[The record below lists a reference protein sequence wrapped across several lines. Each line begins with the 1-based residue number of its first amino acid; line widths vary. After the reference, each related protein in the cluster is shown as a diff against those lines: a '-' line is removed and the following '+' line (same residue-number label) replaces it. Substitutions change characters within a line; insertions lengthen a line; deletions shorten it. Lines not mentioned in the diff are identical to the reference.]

1 MKKKLL
7 SVFLVMIIGIIIVIC
22 FLIINNKGDNE
33 DIIYFDYI
41 ENESDAI
48 YYTGNDGFIYAV
60 ADLTSH
66 LEDSEDL
73 DYLVTG
79 LFRKKVSKSSNKY
92 ELIYRMNFCN
102 FKEKGYKNIQFFDNK
117 LYILDCPVGNLEYI
131 DLNAENLN
139 LETLTK
145 DYNKITG
152 YRTFGLKSISED
164 GVLIQME
171 SYHEATPNTIEVL
184 CSLEDGTCETVGDV
198 DWAFGFNNYT
208 TI

>member
-48 YYTGNDGFIYAV
+48 YYTGNDGYIYAV

-66 LEDSEDL
+66 LENNEDF

-79 LFRKKVSKSSNKY
+79 LFRKKANSSSNKY
-92 ELIYRMNFCN
+92 ELIYKIDFCD
-102 FKEKGYKNIQFFDNK
+102 FKKNGNKNIQFFDNK
-117 LYILDCPVGNLEYI
+117 LYILDCPVGKLEYI
-131 DLNAENLN
+131 DLMAKNLN

-152 YRTFGLKSISED
+152 YRTLGLKSVSED

-171 SYHEATPNTIEVL
+171 NYHEATPNTIEVL
-184 CSLEDGTCETVGDV
+184 CSLENGSCKTISD
-198 DWAFGFNNYT
+198 NN
-208 TI
+208 

>member
-1 MKKKLL
+1 MKKKLF

-48 YYTGNDGFIYAV
+48 YYTGNDGYIYAV

-66 LEDSEDL
+66 LENNEDF

-79 LFRKKVSKSSNKY
+79 LFRKKANSSSNKY
-92 ELIYRMNFCN
+92 ELIYKIDFCD
-102 FKEKGYKNIQFFDNK
+102 FKKNGNKNIQFFDNK
-117 LYILDCPVGNLEYI
+117 LYILDCPVGKLEYI
-131 DLNAENLN
+131 DLMAKNLN

-152 YRTFGLKSISED
+152 YRTLGLKSVSED

-171 SYHEATPNTIEVL
+171 NYHEATPNTIEVL
-184 CSLEDGTCETVGDV
+184 CSLENGSCKTISD
-198 DWAFGFNNYT
+198 NN
-208 TI
+208 

>member
-48 YYTGNDGFIYAV
+48 YYTGNDGYIYAV

-66 LEDSEDL
+66 LENNEDF

-79 LFRKKVSKSSNKY
+79 LFRKKANSSSNKY
-92 ELIYRMNFCN
+92 ELIYKIDFCD
-102 FKEKGYKNIQFFDNK
+102 FKKNGNKNIQFFDNK
-117 LYILDCPVGNLEYI
+117 LYILNCPVAKLEYI
-131 DLNAENLN
+131 DLMAKNLN

-152 YRTFGLKSISED
+152 YRTLGLKSVSED

-171 SYHEATPNTIEVL
+171 NYHEATPNTIEVL
-184 CSLEDGTCETVGDV
+184 CSLENGSCKTISD
-198 DWAFGFNNYT
+198 NN
-208 TI
+208 

>member
-48 YYTGNDGFIYAV
+48 YYTGNDGYIYAV

-66 LEDSEDL
+66 LENNEDF

-79 LFRKKVSKSSNKY
+79 LFRKKANSSSNKY
-92 ELIYRMNFCN
+92 ELIYKIDFCD
-102 FKEKGYKNIQFFDNK
+102 FKKNGNKNIQFFDNK
-117 LYILDCPVGNLEYI
+117 LYILDCPVGKLEYI
-131 DLNAENLN
+131 DLMAKNLN

>member
-1 MKKKLL
+1 
-7 SVFLVMIIGIIIVIC
+7 MIIGIIIVIC

-48 YYTGNDGFIYAV
+48 YYTGNDGYIYAV

-66 LEDSEDL
+66 LENNEDF

-79 LFRKKVSKSSNKY
+79 LFRKKANSSSNKY
-92 ELIYRMNFCN
+92 ELIYKIDFCD
-102 FKEKGYKNIQFFDNK
+102 FKKNGNKNIQFFDNK
-117 LYILDCPVGNLEYI
+117 LYILDCPVGKLEYI
-131 DLNAENLN
+131 DLMAKNLN

-152 YRTFGLKSISED
+152 YRTLGLKSVSED
-164 GVLIQME
+164 GVLIQM
-171 SYHEATPNTIEVL
+171 
-184 CSLEDGTCETVGDV
+184 
-198 DWAFGFNNYT
+198 
-208 TI
+208 

>member
-33 DIIYFDYI
+33 DIIYYDYI

-48 YYTGNDGFIYAV
+48 YYTGNDGYIYAV

-66 LEDSEDL
+66 LENNENL

-79 LFRKKVSKSSNKY
+79 LFRKKANSSSNKY
-92 ELIYRMNFCN
+92 ELIYKIDFCD
-102 FKEKGYKNIQFFDNK
+102 FKKNGNKNIQFFDNK
-117 LYILDCPVGNLEYI
+117 LYILDCPVGKLEYI
-131 DLNAENLN
+131 DLTAKNLN

-152 YRTFGLKSISED
+152 YRTLGLKSVSEN

-171 SYHEATPNTIEVL
+171 NYHEATPNTIEVL
-184 CSLEDGTCETVGDV
+184 CSLENGSCKTISD
-198 DWAFGFNNYT
+198 NN
-208 TI
+208 

>member
-48 YYTGNDGFIYAV
+48 YYTGNDGYIYAV

-66 LEDSEDL
+66 LENNEDF

-79 LFRKKVSKSSNKY
+79 LFRKKANSSSNKY
-92 ELIYRMNFCN
+92 ELIYKIDFCD
-102 FKEKGYKNIQFFDNK
+102 FKKNGNKNIQFFDNK
-117 LYILDCPVGNLEYI
+117 LYILDCPVGKLEYI
-131 DLNAENLN
+131 DLMAKNLN

-152 YRTFGLKSISED
+152 YRTLGLKSVSED

-171 SYHEATPNTIEVL
+171 NYHEATPITIEVL
-184 CSLEDGTCETVGDV
+184 CSLENRSCKTISD
-198 DWAFGFNNYT
+198 NN
-208 TI
+208 

>member
-48 YYTGNDGFIYAV
+48 YYTGNDGYIYAV

-66 LEDSEDL
+66 LENNENF

-79 LFRKKVSKSSNKY
+79 LFRKKANSSSNKY
-92 ELIYRMNFCN
+92 ELIYKIDFCD
-102 FKEKGYKNIQFFDNK
+102 FKKNGNKNIQFFDNK
-117 LYILDCPVGNLEYI
+117 LYILDCPVGKLEYI
-131 DLNAENLN
+131 DLMAKNLN

-198 DWAFGFNNYT
+198 D
-208 TI
+208 

>member
-48 YYTGNDGFIYAV
+48 YYTGNDGYIYAV

-66 LEDSEDL
+66 LENNEDF

-79 LFRKKVSKSSNKY
+79 LFRKKANSSSNKY
-92 ELIYRMNFCN
+92 ELIYKIDFCD
-102 FKEKGYKNIQFFDNK
+102 FKKNGNKNIQFFDNK
-117 LYILDCPVGNLEYI
+117 LYILDCPVGKLEYI
-131 DLNAENLN
+131 DLMAKNLN

-152 YRTFGLKSISED
+152 YRTLGLKSVSED

-171 SYHEATPNTIEVL
+171 NYHEATPNTIEVL
-184 CSLEDGTCETVGDV
+184 CSLENRSCKTISD
-198 DWAFGFNNYT
+198 NN
-208 TI
+208 

>member
-48 YYTGNDGFIYAV
+48 YYTGNDGYIYAV

-66 LEDSEDL
+66 LENNEDF

-79 LFRKKVSKSSNKY
+79 LFRKKANSSSNKY
-92 ELIYRMNFCN
+92 ELIYKIDFCD
-102 FKEKGYKNIQFFDNK
+102 FKKNGNKNIQFFDNK
-117 LYILDCPVGNLEYI
+117 LYILDCPVGKLEYI
-131 DLNAENLN
+131 DLMAKNLN

-152 YRTFGLKSISED
+152 YRTLGLKSVSED

-198 DWAFGFNNYT
+198 D
-208 TI
+208 

>member
-48 YYTGNDGFIYAV
+48 YYTGNDGYIYAV

-66 LEDSEDL
+66 LENNEDF

-79 LFRKKVSKSSNKY
+79 LFRKKANSSSNKY
-92 ELIYRMNFCN
+92 ELIYKIDFCD
-102 FKEKGYKNIQFFDNK
+102 FKKNGNKNIQFFDNK
-117 LYILDCPVGNLEYI
+117 LYILDCPVGKLEYI
-131 DLNAENLN
+131 DLMAKNLN

-152 YRTFGLKSISED
+152 YRTLGLKSVSED

-171 SYHEATPNTIEVL
+171 NYHEATPNTIEVL
-184 CSLEDGTCETVGDV
+184 RSLENGSCKTISD
-198 DWAFGFNNYT
+198 NN
-208 TI
+208 

>member
-1 MKKKLL
+1 
-7 SVFLVMIIGIIIVIC
+7 MIIGIIIVIC

-48 YYTGNDGFIYAV
+48 YYTGNDGYIYAV

-66 LEDSEDL
+66 LENNEDF

-79 LFRKKVSKSSNKY
+79 LFRKKANSSSNKY
-92 ELIYRMNFCN
+92 ELIYKIDFCD
-102 FKEKGYKNIQFFDNK
+102 FKKNGNKNIQFFDNK
-117 LYILDCPVGNLEYI
+117 LYILDCPVGKLEYI
-131 DLNAENLN
+131 DLMAKNLN

-152 YRTFGLKSISED
+152 YRTLGLKSVSED

-171 SYHEATPNTIEVL
+171 NYHEATPNTIEVL
-184 CSLEDGTCETVGDV
+184 CSLENGSCKTISD
-198 DWAFGFNNYT
+198 NN
-208 TI
+208 

>member
-48 YYTGNDGFIYAV
+48 YYTGNDGYIYAV

-66 LEDSEDL
+66 LENNEDF

-79 LFRKKVSKSSNKY
+79 LFRKKANSSSNKY
-92 ELIYRMNFCN
+92 ELIYKIDFCD
-102 FKEKGYKNIQFFDNK
+102 FKKNGNKNIQFFDNK
-117 LYILDCPVGNLEYI
+117 LYILDCPVGKLEYI
-131 DLNAENLN
+131 DLMAKNLN

-171 SYHEATPNTIEVL
+171 SNHEATPNTIEVL

-198 DWAFGFNNYT
+198 E
-208 TI
+208 

>member
-7 SVFLVMIIGIIIVIC
+7 SVFLVIIIGIIIVIC

-48 YYTGNDGFIYAV
+48 YYTGNDGYIYAV

-66 LEDSEDL
+66 LENNEDF

-79 LFRKKVSKSSNKY
+79 LFRKKANSSSNKY
-92 ELIYRMNFCN
+92 ELIYKIDFCD
-102 FKEKGYKNIQFFDNK
+102 FKKNGNKNIQFFDNK
-117 LYILDCPVGNLEYI
+117 LYILDCPVGKLEYI
-131 DLNAENLN
+131 DLMAKNLN

-198 DWAFGFNNYT
+198 D
-208 TI
+208 

>member
-48 YYTGNDGFIYAV
+48 YYTGNDGYIYAV

-66 LEDSEDL
+66 LENNEDF

-79 LFRKKVSKSSNKY
+79 LFRKKANSSSNKY
-92 ELIYRMNFCN
+92 ELIYKIDFCD
-102 FKEKGYKNIQFFDNK
+102 FKKNGNKNIQFFDNK
-117 LYILDCPVGNLEYI
+117 LYILDCPVGKLEYI
-131 DLNAENLN
+131 DLMAKNLN

-198 DWAFGFNNYT
+198 E
-208 TI
+208 

>member
-48 YYTGNDGFIYAV
+48 YYTGNDGYIYAV

-66 LEDSEDL
+66 LENNEDF

-79 LFRKKVSKSSNKY
+79 LFRKKANSSSNKY
-92 ELIYRMNFCN
+92 ELIYKIDFCD
-102 FKEKGYKNIQFFDNK
+102 FKKNGNKNIQFFDNK
-117 LYILDCPVGNLEYI
+117 LYILDCPVGKLEYI
-131 DLNAENLN
+131 DLMAKNLN

-152 YRTFGLKSISED
+152 YRTLGLKSVSED

-171 SYHEATPNTIEVL
+171 NYHEATPNTIGVL
-184 CSLEDGTCETVGDV
+184 CSLENGSCKSISD
-198 DWAFGFNNYT
+198 NN
-208 TI
+208 

>member
-7 SVFLVMIIGIIIVIC
+7 FVFLVMIIGIIIVIC

-48 YYTGNDGFIYAV
+48 YYTGNDGYIYAV

-66 LEDSEDL
+66 LENNEDF

-79 LFRKKVSKSSNKY
+79 LFRKKANSSSNKY
-92 ELIYRMNFCN
+92 ELIYKIDFCD
-102 FKEKGYKNIQFFDNK
+102 FKKNGNKNIQFFDNK
-117 LYILDCPVGNLEYI
+117 LYILDCPVGKLEYI
-131 DLNAENLN
+131 DLMAKNLN

-152 YRTFGLKSISED
+152 YRTLGLKSVSED

-171 SYHEATPNTIEVL
+171 NYHEATPNTIEVL
-184 CSLEDGTCETVGDV
+184 CSLENGSCKTISD
-198 DWAFGFNNYT
+198 NN
-208 TI
+208 